1 MVAAKKALEEM
12 REKLVEEE
20 DAKQEALDEAKKML
34 EKANYLEGK
43 NVNLNFEI
51 D

>member
-1 MVAAKKALEEM
+1 MVAAEKALEEM

-20 DAKQEALDEAKKML
+20 FAKQEALDEAKKML
-34 EKANYLEGK
+34 EKANDLEGK
-43 NVNLNFEI
+43 NINLNFEI

>member
-1 MVAAKKALEEM
+1 M

-20 DAKQEALDEAKKML
+20 FAKQEALDEAKKMV
-34 EKANYLEGK
+34 EKTNDLEGK
-43 NVNLNFEI
+43 NINLNFEI